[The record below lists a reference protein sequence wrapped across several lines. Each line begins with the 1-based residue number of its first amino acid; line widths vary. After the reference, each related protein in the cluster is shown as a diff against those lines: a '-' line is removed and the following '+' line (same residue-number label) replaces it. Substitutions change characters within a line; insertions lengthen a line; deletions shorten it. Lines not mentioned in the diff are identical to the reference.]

1 MHKRANNT
9 DKVLDDVKMQIVSR
23 FRQIPGRDVISRE
36 VLVVVVVVVGG
47 GGGQYMFSLPEGTPL
62 YKPDR
67 YVPAPKGRV
76 LRRFGLKMGIDFSHF

>member
-36 VLVVVVVVVGG
+36 VVVVVVVGG
-47 GGGQYMFSLPEGTPL
+47 QYVFSLPEGTPL
-62 YKPDR
+62 YKPYR

-76 LRRFGLKMGIDFSHF
+76 LRRFGLKMGINFSHF

>member
-36 VLVVVVVVVGG
+36 MGEVSMCSHSRRVLPYINHIGMCRPQRVGVCAVLV
-47 GGGQYMFSLPEGTPL
+47 
-62 YKPDR
+62 
-67 YVPAPKGRV
+67 
-76 LRRFGLKMGIDFSHF
+76 

>member
-36 VLVVVVVVVGG
+36 VVVVVVGG
-47 GGGQYMFSLPEGTPL
+47 VSICSHSQ
-62 YKPDR
+62 
-67 YVPAPKGRV
+67 RV
-76 LRRFGLKMGIDFSHF
+76 LPYINHIGMCRPQRVGFCAVLV

>member
-36 VLVVVVVVVGG
+36 VVVVGG
-47 GGGQYMFSLPEGTPL
+47 GGGGVSMCSHSQ
-62 YKPDR
+62 
-67 YVPAPKGRV
+67 RV
-76 LRRFGLKMGIDFSHF
+76 LPYINHIGMCRPQRVGFCAVLV

>member
-36 VLVVVVVVVGG
+36 VVVVVVGG
-47 GGGQYMFSLPEGTPL
+47 GGGSVCVLTPRGYSL
-62 YKPDR
+62 
-67 YVPAPKGRV
+67 
-76 LRRFGLKMGIDFSHF
+76 I

>member
-36 VLVVVVVVVGG
+36 VVVVVV

>member
-36 VLVVVVVVVGG
+36 VVVVVVGG
-47 GGGQYMFSLPEGTPL
+47 VSICSHSQ
-62 YKPDR
+62 
-67 YVPAPKGRV
+67 RV
-76 LRRFGLKMGIDFSHF
+76 LPYINQIGMCRPQRVGFCAVLV

>member
-36 VLVVVVVVVGG
+36 VVVVVVGG
-47 GGGQYMFSLPEGTPL
+47 GGSVCVLTPRGYSL
-62 YKPDR
+62 
-67 YVPAPKGRV
+67 
-76 LRRFGLKMGIDFSHF
+76 I

>member
-36 VLVVVVVVVGG
+36 VVVVVVVGG
-47 GGGQYMFSLPEGTPL
+47 SVCVLTPRGYSL
-62 YKPDR
+62 
-67 YVPAPKGRV
+67 
-76 LRRFGLKMGIDFSHF
+76 I